1 MSDTCGCSCEHDHIH
16 IIVPVKGMHCEQ
28 CEAQLETA
36 LNALP
41 GIHATANYE
50 LGCVTLLLHD
60 QDDLNKAKEI
70 ILEQGY
76 EL

>member
-1 MSDTCGCSCEHDHIH
+1 MCDTCGCSCEHAHVHIV
-16 IIVPVKGMHCEQ
+16 VPVKGMCCEK
-28 CEAQLETA
+28 CEARLEAA

-41 GIHATANYE
+41 GVHATADHE
-50 LGCVTLLLHD
+50 LACVNLLLHD
-60 QDDLNKAKEI
+60 SADLAKAKQT